1 MIISRTPLRLS
12 FLGGGT
18 DYPAWFQRHGGA
30 ILGSAID
37 KYSFITANRFPGK
50 LFDYSLRVSYRKVEL
65 VKDIGE
71 IEHRVYRECLKYCGL
86 ERDIELHNIAD
97 LPAFTGLGSSSSFTV
112 GLLKVLYAFK
122 GEEISAQELG
132 YRAIEMEQQILKEY
146 VGCQDQM
153 LAAVGGLNVIE
164 FRALDDIRVT
174 PVHPPAA
181 RLRELESHL
190 MLLFTKITRRA
201 QEVAADQIERTDRNA
216 DVLHR
221 MRALVDQGVEVL
233 TGSADIREFG
243 RLLHT
248 SWQLKH
254 QLSEKIAPP
263 IIHELYQR
271 GLDHGVVGG
280 KLLGAGGGG
289 FILFFVP
296 PERHDAIRRAFPDH
310 EIIDVSLCAPGASI
324 IFES

>member
-12 FLGGGT
+12 FFGGGT
-18 DYPAWFQRHGGA
+18 DYPDYFLRHGGA
-30 ILGSAID
+30 ILGSAIG
-37 KYSFITANRFPGK
+37 KYSFITANRFPSK

-71 IEHRVYRECLKYCGL
+71 VEHRVYRECLKYCGL
-86 ERDIELHNIAD
+86 ESDIELHNIAD

-122 GEEISAQELG
+122 GQSLSAQELG
-132 YRAIEMEQQILKEY
+132 YRAIEMEQQILQEH

-153 LAAVGGLNVIE
+153 LAAVGGLNLIE
-164 FRALDDIRVT
+164 FHQLDDIRVT
-174 PVHPPAA
+174 PVHLSAE

-201 QEVAADQIERTDRNA
+201 DEVASDQLRQLDKNLDTLR
-216 DVLHR
+216 R
-221 MRALVDQGVEVL
+221 MRAMVDEGLALL
-233 TGSADIREFG
+233 TGSGDLRAFG
-243 RLLHT
+243 RLLHE
-248 SWQLKH
+248 SWMLKH
-254 QLSEKIAPP
+254 QLSDRITTPA
-263 IIHELYQR
+263 INALYQR
-271 GLDHGVVGG
+271 GLDHGAIGG

-289 FILFFVP
+289 FIMFFVP
-296 PERHDAIRRAFPDH
+296 PDQQTALRNAFPDF
-310 EIIDVSLCAPGASI
+310 EIIDVSLAAPGASI